1 MSMKEGLL
9 GGLASSKE
17 FFDRSTRCLT
27 EADAEFRPKDEM
39 FTVRQHVAHVAHT
52 LEWFLDGAFGPNGF
66 SMDFENHVQELDAG
80 ASTLAEAR
88 AWYERATQQAIAAI
102 NDKSE
107 AELYAPLPPGPVMG
121 GAPKLSVFQA
131 MVEHTS
137 HHRGALTVYSRLIGH
152 VPAMP
157 YMDM

>member
-1 MSMKEGLL
+1 MSMKQGLIGNL
-9 GGLASSKE
+9 QSSKE

-27 EADAEFRPKDEM
+27 EQDAEFRPKDEM
-39 FTVRQHVAHVAHT
+39 FTVRQHVAHAAHT

-66 SMDFENHVQELDAG
+66 SMEFDNHVQELDAG
-80 ASTLAEAR
+80 ASSLAGAR
-88 AWYERATQQAIAAI
+88 SWFDRALQKAIDAIKERS
-102 NDKSE
+102 DE
-107 AELYAPLPPGPVMG
+107 ELLAPLPPGPVMG
-121 GAPKLSVFQA
+121 GEPKAAVFHA
-131 MVEHTS
+131 MVEHTA